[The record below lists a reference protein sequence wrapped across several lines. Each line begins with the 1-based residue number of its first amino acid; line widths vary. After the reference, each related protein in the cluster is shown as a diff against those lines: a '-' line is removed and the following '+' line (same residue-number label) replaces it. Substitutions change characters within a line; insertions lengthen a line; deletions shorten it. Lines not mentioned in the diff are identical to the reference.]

1 MGWSRG
7 TAPFIFH
14 LNTEWK
20 WVVNFTPRPTDPR
33 IINPVPIEQEPEW
46 DPELV
51 RTSWNGDKSVAAAGN
66 SNAEP
71 SNPWHTYYTDDD
83 IPAPPDQQTE
93 EV

>member
-7 TAPFIFH
+7 TAPFNLH
-14 LNTEWK
+14 LNTRWR
-20 WVVNFTPRPTDPR
+20 WVVNFTSRPIEPR
-33 IINPVPIEQEPEW
+33 IITPVHIEPEAGW
-46 DPELV
+46 APELV
-51 RTSWNGDKSVAAAGN
+51 RTSLNRDKSVAAAGN

-71 SNPWHTYYTDDD
+71 SNPWLTYYTDDD